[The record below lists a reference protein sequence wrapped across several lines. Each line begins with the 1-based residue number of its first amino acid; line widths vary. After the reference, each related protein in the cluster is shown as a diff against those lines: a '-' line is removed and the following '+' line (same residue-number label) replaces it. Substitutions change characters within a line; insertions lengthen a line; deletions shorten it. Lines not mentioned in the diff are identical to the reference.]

1 MSDAPAVVVAPP
13 AVAPPA
19 VAPPSLIDP
28 KSMFAKNN
36 EISDKLNDF
45 QTRYTRF
52 IRCQDENTAPFVHP
66 ECTSSDSFINVQ
78 RSYQSLLTSIEDM
91 QTSVTKT
98 QVLSGTTNEETDR
111 QEEDIL
117 ATYAKIREQRKQL
130 DMALERMYSENKAGP
145 GSSKDQL
152 QRSMYANTLW
162 VILASCLVWYVV
174 VEMK

>member
-1 MSDAPAVVVAPP
+1 
-13 AVAPPA
+13 
-19 VAPPSLIDP
+19 
-28 KSMFAKNN
+28 
-36 EISDKLNDF
+36 
-45 QTRYTRF
+45 
-52 IRCQDENTAPFVHP
+52 
-66 ECTSSDSFINVQ
+66 
-78 RSYQSLLTSIEDM
+78 M

-98 QVLSGTTNEETDR
+98 QVLSGTTNEESDR

>member
-1 MSDAPAVVVAPP
+1 MPDAPP
-13 AVAPPA
+13 AVG
-19 VAPPSLIDP
+19 PPSLIDP
-28 KSMFAKNN
+28 NSMFDKNN

-52 IRCQDENTAPFVHP
+52 IRCQDENTAKFVTP

-91 QTSVTKT
+91 QTSVSKT
-98 QVLSGTTNEETDR
+98 QVLSGTTNEESDTQRD
-111 QEEDIL
+111 DIF

-130 DMALERMYSENKAGP
+130 NLALERLYSENNAGP
-145 GSSKDQL
+145 GSSQDQL
-152 QRSMYANTLW
+152 RRSMYANTLW